1 VLEIENKLHRILD
14 AGFGEDLDR
23 KRVGTPLRFTIACSV
38 AEGSLYPLL
47 AACILCKLGG
57 SCFRRVEVLAH
68 GLHMAGDGEMGRR
81 SVVEGSQA
89 QKDETAVLHETSIV
103 DIVKGAAMVRGL
115 SFTTGSAPKP

>member
-1 VLEIENKLHRILD
+1 MLEIENKLHRVLD

-23 KRVGTPLRFTIACSV
+23 KRVGTLLRFTIACSV
-38 AEGSLYPLL
+38 AEGRLYPLL

-57 SCFRRVEVLAH
+57 SCFRRVEILAH

-103 DIVKGAAMVRGL
+103 DIARGAAMVRGL